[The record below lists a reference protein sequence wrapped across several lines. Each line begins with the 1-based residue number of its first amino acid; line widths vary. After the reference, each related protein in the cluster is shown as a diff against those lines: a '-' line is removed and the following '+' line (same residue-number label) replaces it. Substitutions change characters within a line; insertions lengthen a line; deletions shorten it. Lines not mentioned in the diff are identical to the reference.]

1 MSLQSEKKYI
11 NSEEYLEAERKAEF
25 RSEYFDGEIFAMSG
39 ASRKHNLISGNIFA
53 AIHRQIRNR
62 NCEAYS
68 SDMRVKVSSTG
79 LYTYPDVVIVCGEP
93 LFDDSH
99 LDTLLNP
106 AVIIEVLSES
116 TENYDRGE
124 KFKNY
129 RTLESLSDYLLVAQN
144 IVSVE
149 HYIRQKNNQW
159 LFSEYKDMEDIIRI
173 DSIACELMIKEIYEK
188 LEFHSHE

>member
-1 MSLQSEKKYI
+1 MSLQPEKKYI

-188 LEFHSHE
+188 LEFHSQE

>member
-39 ASRKHNLISGNIFA
+39 ASRKHNIIVFNLSGILY
-53 AIHRQIRNR
+53 RQLRNR

-68 SDMRVKVSSTG
+68 SDMRVKVSSAG
-79 LYTYPDVVIVCGEP
+79 LYTYPDVAIVCGKP
-93 LFDDSH
+93 LFDDAH

-116 TENYDRGE
+116 TEHYDRGG

-129 RTLESLSDYLLVAQN
+129 RTLESLSDYLLIAQN
-144 IVSVE
+144 TVSVE
-149 HYIRQKNNQW
+149 HYIRQK
-159 LFSEYKDMEDIIRI
+159 K
-173 DSIACELMIKEIYEK
+173 
-188 LEFHSHE
+188 